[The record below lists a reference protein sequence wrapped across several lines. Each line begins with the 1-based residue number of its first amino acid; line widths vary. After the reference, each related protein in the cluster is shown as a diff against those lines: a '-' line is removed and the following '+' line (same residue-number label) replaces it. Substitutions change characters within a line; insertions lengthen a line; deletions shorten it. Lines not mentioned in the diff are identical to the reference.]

1 MINSSSTVRYGT
13 DSGDAISGFTYGII
27 FFVGAFLL
35 ILLITFAC
43 TRMKLPDNPP
53 PPHRS
58 SASATDHDQADPINI
73 GSGVHESTLGS
84 YPKLLYSE
92 TTQKGTSADSSCAIC
107 LVEYKEKDMLRLLP
121 DCEHLFHPSCI
132 DPWMRLHPTCPIC
145 RRNTTVPV
153 PVAGPHTSIDLIPV
167 VDPLATS

>member
-1 MINSSSTVRYGT
+1 MIKVSSTVQYGT
-13 DSGDAISGFTYGII
+13 DAGDGIMSGFTYGII
-27 FFVGAFLL
+27 FFVGVFLL

-43 TRMKLPDNPP
+43 TRLKLPDNPP

-58 SASATDHDQADPINI
+58 SASAADHDQADPINI
-73 GSGVHESTLGS
+73 GPGLHEFTVGS

-92 TTQKGTSADSSCAIC
+92 TTQKGASADSSCAIC

-121 DCEHLFHPSCI
+121 DCEHLFHLSCI

-145 RRNTTVPV
+145 RRNISDISDMSTNE
-153 PVAGPHTSIDLIPV
+153 S
-167 VDPLATS
+167 